1 MTTLLSTS
9 MIEIPSLQELF
20 WIESDML
27 TSFWPKFWRAYNI
40 WKSGQSTL
48 IRSGQSKNIFA
59 ITVLFRPRQRKE
71 KKETAIK
78 AITAGTCEPVHQRAT
93 FLFALNVQLYY
104 LSFASTSFIFVLLEM
119 RSNLVSNF
127 QGTNQPLM
135 WSFSPAS
142 ISYQTWNVSVGCF
155 FCLYLHYL

>member
-1 MTTLLSTS
+1 MHTSEHKHDRNSFTARALLNWIGHVDIFLTQVLT
-9 MIEIPSLQELF
+9 SLQYL
-20 WIESDML
+20 
-27 TSFWPKFWRAYNI
+27 KI
-40 WKSGQSTL
+40 WSVNADQKWS
-48 IRSGQSKNIFA
+48 IKKYFCNHCPIWA
-59 ITVLFRPRQRKE
+59 KAKKE
-71 KKETAIK
+71 KKNAIK

-135 WSFSPAS
+135 WSFSPC
-142 ISYQTWNVSVGCF
+142 ISKLSDLKCLWGF
-155 FCLYLHYL
+155 FCLSLHYL